1 MKPDTIVDTG
11 TQTSP
16 ALSRSSSFTWVS
28 TSSLLLHTDD
38 DDDNRSTSSSSCSP
52 QRSSSRDS
60 LSDSPLG
67 SVERDEPE
75 SGIGTA
81 SPPRSN
87 KCAGRKSWCFS
98 VRVQLTS
105 ANAFSVGR
113 CTVVQAKYANEY
125 FSLKRKSLQCHC
137 A

>member
-1 MKPDTIVDTG
+1 MLCVVQQTLLTAMKPDAIVDAG

-16 ALSRSSSFTWVS
+16 PLSRSSSFTWVS
-28 TSSLLLHTDD
+28 PSSLLLHTDD
-38 DDDNRSTSSSSCSP
+38 DDDNRSTSSSSSCSP
-52 QRSSSRDS
+52 QQSSSRDS

-87 KCAGRKSWCFS
+87 KCAGRKSG
-98 VRVQLTS
+98 VL
-105 ANAFSVGR
+105 
-113 CTVVQAKYANEY
+113 
-125 FSLKRKSLQCHC
+125 L
-137 A
+137 